1 MCTNLGVALKEI
13 NLGGNMTKGF
23 VVFAAVFILSAL
35 SSTVFADTSFY
46 GIGCVLTQKHNNTQV
61 VSVLSGSP
69 AEKAGIH
76 SGEYITAV
84 DGASTVKMP
93 LDKVVGLIRGPASSL
108 ITVTVG
114 DLKGHV
120 RDVTMNRIAIT
131 VPDCFMEGN
140 VFLSVSPVGVTGYI
154 GNTNVNWF
162 ANGGL
167 VSGYYKGEYM
177 HLTLFRNGIQN
188 IIEGSIHGSY
198 VRWMGTS
205 VVSTYQ
211 ECIP

>member
-131 VPDCFMEGN
+131 VP
-140 VFLSVSPVGVTGYI
+140 
-154 GNTNVNWF
+154 
-162 ANGGL
+162 GGL